1 MKRQHTHLLGNGLM
15 ILGLVVMIA
24 GIGYS
29 VVNQFPQLS
38 LPQFMVHGAI
48 FSIFIGALMWLVG
61 ARISGREKIADRY
74 YWVRHCGDQRCRH
87 GGGQHHHNNHRH
99 QR

>member
-15 ILGLVVMIA
+15 VLGFLLMIV

-29 VVNQFPQLS
+29 IANQFPQLS

-48 FSIFIGALMWLVG
+48 FSIFIGALTWLVG

-74 YWVRHCGDQRCRH
+74 YWVRHCGDPRCRR
-87 GGGQHHHNNHRH
+87 GVGQHHH
-99 QR
+99 